1 MNKIMPSNFPKNL
14 ITQAQAVFGGW
25 DQLSPVPTLGPLTIT
40 GFSADIKALSDLDVQ
55 ILGLEAL
62 LADKRN
68 QRRNAAVSLW
78 DKVKRVRN
86 AIKGI
91 FGDDSSQ
98 YEMVGGV
105 RLSERKPRTRKRG
118 GTE

>member
-1 MNKIMPSNFPKNL
+1 MSTKFPKNL
-14 ITQAQAVFGGW
+14 LTQAQAVLGGW
-25 DQLSPVPTLGPLTIT
+25 DQFSPVPNFGPLTIAE
-40 GFSADIKALSDLDVQ
+40 FSNEMKELSVLDVQ
-55 ILGLEAL
+55 IAGLEAL

-68 QRRNAAVSLW
+68 QRESMAVSLW

-98 YEMVGGV
+98 YEMVGGI
-105 RLSERKPRTRKRG
+105 RLSERKPRTRKRVAA
-118 GTE
+118 E